1 MAIILASYDLKNPGR
16 NYQPV
21 YDYMKRHTN
30 CKVLLSVYLLDTD
43 KSARTIRDELTGLID
58 STDALFVV
66 RLQRDWAGLRMLPG
80 AADWLND
87 PARTW

>member
-1 MAIILASYDLKNPGR
+1 MAIILVTYDLRAPNR

-21 YDYMKRHTN
+21 YDYMKRHVS
-30 CKVLLSVYLLDTD
+30 CKALLSVYLLNTD
-43 KSARTIRDELTGLID
+43 KGARAIRDELTALID
-58 STDALFVV
+58 SSDALFVV